1 MTRVLFVNN
10 PPRQCGVYN
19 HGVTTA
25 NAIRKSDRLSFRYLE
40 MPEDTS
46 PETFIEAVAIDPPD
60 VIIYNWHALTMR
72 WLDDDLL
79 ARIRQTFS
87 QIHHTTLVHDES
99 PPFWLLSA
107 FIQIDPTFEETARE
121 FRVRRVVPEFTPTHE
136 PADNIIGWFGFAA
149 KHKGVLKVIE
159 QVNAEFD
166 DAVVRLHIPFN
177 YYGDKDGKLALAVA
191 EKCRRLAKPGIRV
204 EITHDYK
211 TTEQLVDW
219 LSGNSVNCYLYDS
232 FPATA
237 ISSAIDYALAARRP
251 IAVSD
256 SNMFRHILKLCP
268 GVRLSARSLKEII
281 RDGFAPL
288 EPIRQ
293 DWCEDHL
300 KEDYERIIAAVTRTN
315 APCNV
320 QSNCVLTRRGP
331 RSLSTLRGGATAF

>member
-256 SNMFRHILKLCP
+256 SNMFRHILKSCP
-268 GVRLSARSLKEII
+268 GVRLSARSLK
-281 RDGFAPL
+281 
-288 EPIRQ
+288 
-293 DWCEDHL
+293 
-300 KEDYERIIAAVTRTN
+300 
-315 APCNV
+315 
-320 QSNCVLTRRGP
+320 RR
-331 RSLSTLRGGATAF
+331 SFATALHPWSRSGKTGAKII